1 MGEMTT
7 GEMMVVIVFVVC
19 MITLCMII
27 WEALYFEVRHPHRRG
42 SSRKKTGEE
51 ARRPEPNN

>member
-27 WEALYFEVRHPHRRG
+27 WEALYFERRG